1 VDKREEKIIVM
12 SASDS
17 VWEIDFV
24 MKCKWCGKNTV
35 GRFCKGTSCR
45 KRSESFNIE
54 RRKKLAKEWIEDMV
68 QYKKESHEF

>member
-1 VDKREEKIIVM
+1 
-12 SASDS
+12 
-17 VWEIDFV
+17 

-45 KRSESFNIE
+45 KQSESFNIE
-54 RRKKLAKEWIEDMV
+54 RRKKLAKEWIENMV